1 MVSDDFDYFYFVI
14 RVSRSAAHP
23 ERVAGLVERLGSG
36 EKRVFD
42 TAEHLAALVSGW
54 TAGRGAGDGPVTDS
68 TTAGRGET

>member
-1 MVSDDFDYFYFVI
+1 MVSDGFDYFVI

-36 EKRVFD
+36 EKRVFE

-54 TAGRGAGDGPVTDS
+54 TVASEAGGGPAADSAQAGK
-68 TTAGRGET
+68 GEV